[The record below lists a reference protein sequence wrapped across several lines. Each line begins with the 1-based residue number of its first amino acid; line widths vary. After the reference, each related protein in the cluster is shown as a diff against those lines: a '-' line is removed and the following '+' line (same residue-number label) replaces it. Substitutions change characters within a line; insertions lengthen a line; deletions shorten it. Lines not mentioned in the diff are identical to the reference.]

1 MKFKTQL
8 TAKDIFKFSLIYTY
22 FGTSGIL
29 AAFMIIIGALMCARA
44 IVQGQGPTYIILGAA
59 IVILFVVV
67 NPVMLYMKA
76 KKQVMMNPVY
86 QQPSYYTMKEE
97 GIFVEIGE
105 ETGTIEWERILK
117 IRHTMG
123 LYILYTGRQQA
134 FVFPEEAMGSQ
145 KEAISSYIEEHVETA
160 RNQPK
165 KELEKD
171 TTETSSISKYAK
183 VNKQEDEES

>member
-44 IVQGQGPTYIILGAA
+44 IVQGQGPTYIVLGAA

-76 KKQVMMNPVY
+76 KKQVMVNPVY

-117 IRHTMG
+117 IRHIMG

-145 KEAISSYIEEHVETA
+145 KETISNYIEKHVEAA

-165 KELEKD
+165 KESKTE

-183 VNKQEDEES
+183 INKQEDEES

>member
-8 TAKDIFKFSLIYTY
+8 TAKEIFKFSLIYTY

-44 IVQGQGPTYIILGAA
+44 IVQQQELTYIIMGAL
-59 IVILFVVV
+59 IVILFVII

-76 KKQVMMNPVY
+76 KKQVMTNPVY
-86 QQPSYYTMKEE
+86 KQPSYYTMKDE

-105 ETGTIEWERILK
+105 ETGTIEWQRILK
-117 IRHTMG
+117 IRHILG

-134 FVFPEEAMGSQ
+134 FVFPEEAMGDQ
-145 KEAISSYIEEHVETA
+145 KDAISSYIEEHVEA
-160 RNQPK
+160 AKSQPK
-165 KELEKD
+165 EELKKD
-171 TTETSSISKYAK
+171 KAGASGISKYAK
-183 VNKQEDEES
+183 AEKHEDEES

>member
-86 QQPSYYTMKEE
+86 QQPSYYTMEEE

-134 FVFPEEAMGSQ
+134 FVFPEEAMGNQ
-145 KEAISSYIEEHVETA
+145 KEAISSYIEEHVEAA

-165 KELEKD
+165 KELEKE